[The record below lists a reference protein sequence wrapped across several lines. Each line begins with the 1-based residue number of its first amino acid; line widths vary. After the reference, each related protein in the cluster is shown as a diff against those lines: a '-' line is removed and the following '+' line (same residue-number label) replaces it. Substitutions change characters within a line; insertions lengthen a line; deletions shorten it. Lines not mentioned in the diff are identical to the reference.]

1 MTDNF
6 SIITTLLCGD
16 KYQWFYK
23 NLITRQDILRFIIHL
38 RINEWR
44 YDPSCSYHENPLFLL
59 EDVMAIMRIE
69 INPIGIVR
77 SPYATMADAPHQ
89 GRFSDQESEI
99 IIDEAYS
106 IGLTD
111 IEHHPHLIVLSW
123 LDRAERNTLTAI
135 PPHDLHHR
143 EHGVFAT
150 RSPHRPNPIGLCV
163 VDLIKRNGRTLRVR
177 GLDVI
182 DGTPVLDIK
191 PFSRG
196 IDCVPDKQRKPITKN
211 ER

>member
-1 MTDNF
+1 VLVNLTFNVLRLANR
-6 SIITTLLCGD
+6 TT
-16 KYQWFYK
+16 YQV
-23 NLITRQDILRFIIHL
+23 H
-38 RINEWR
+38 
-44 YDPSCSYHENPLFLL
+44 
-59 EDVMAIMRIE
+59 IMRDNSGKKIRDVKVTMPAMPMDLK
-69 INPIGIVR
+69 PIGIIR

-106 IGLTD
+106 TGLTD
-111 IEHHPHLIVLSW
+111 VEHHPHLIVLSW

-135 PPHDLHHR
+135 PPHDPHHR

-163 VDLIKRNGRTLRVR
+163 VELIGRNGRTLRVR
-177 GLDVI
+177 GLDALN
-182 DGTPVLDIK
+182 GTPVLDIK

-196 IDCVPDKQRKPITKN
+196 IDCVPGKRRGPVF
-211 ER
+211 